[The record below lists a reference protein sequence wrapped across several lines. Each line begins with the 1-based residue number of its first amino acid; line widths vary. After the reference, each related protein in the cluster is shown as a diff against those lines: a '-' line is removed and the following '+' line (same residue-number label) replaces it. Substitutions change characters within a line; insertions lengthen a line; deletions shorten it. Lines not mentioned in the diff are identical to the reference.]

1 VVTRDPYEVLGVER
15 GASQATIKAAWR
27 RLAREHHPDVSGR
40 DDTAT
45 RAATRRMAQ
54 INAAYEALRDGDGRA
69 GRLGGSAAR
78 SRTGG
83 FAENDQG
90 QPRRRGGPPRPRPGR
105 PLTGRLDTTD
115 TFRVRNRT
123 TTPPGA
129 RGSRPSSQPPV
140 RPSRP
145 EWEAPRASD
154 PTGPLRRGRQ
164 RAFRAPI
171 PPDLA
176 AAEAIELDF
185 GKFRGHTLG
194 EVAAFEPSYID
205 WIASTI
211 TRDAGLVGA
220 ALVIRDD
227 LDRRGVIRRRSET
240 ERQRRDTERQRREW
254 IRIFGN
260 GAE

>member
-27 RLAREHHPDVSGR
+27 RLAREHHPDVSGP
-40 DDTAT
+40 DAAAT

-54 INAAYEALRDGDGRA
+54 INAAYETLRDGNGRA
-69 GRLGGSAAR
+69 GPAGAATR
-78 SRTGG
+78 SRAGG
-83 FAENDQG
+83 FAGTDQG

-115 TFRVRNRT
+115 TFRGRNRT

-129 RGSRPSSQPPV
+129 RASRPSGQAPA
-140 RPSRP
+140 RPSRA
-145 EWEAPRASD
+145 EREAPRASD
-154 PTGPLRRGRQ
+154 PTGPLRRDRL
-164 RAFRAPI
+164 RTFRAPT

-194 EVAAFEPSYID
+194 EIAAFEPSYID

-220 ALVIRDD
+220 ARVIRDD
-227 LDRRGVIRRRSET
+227 LDRRGVVRRRRET
-240 ERQRRDTERQRREW
+240 ERHRRDTERQRREW
-254 IRIFGN
+254 IRIFGD